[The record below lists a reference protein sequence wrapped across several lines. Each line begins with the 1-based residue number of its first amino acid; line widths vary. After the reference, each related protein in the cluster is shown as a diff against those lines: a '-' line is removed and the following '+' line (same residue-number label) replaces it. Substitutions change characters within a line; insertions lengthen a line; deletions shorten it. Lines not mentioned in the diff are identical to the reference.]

1 MAAKIKEGMTGGQ
14 VADIIEQN
22 FENLENKFQQLSDQ
36 FDHTK
41 EDINRTL
48 DEYQTQVDDAYGS
61 IALQVDEEDTTN
73 EKGKIKLKDRA
84 YEPDKFSGKGYKILR
99 KNIICNTETGES
111 KNILT
116 QDMINEP
123 NTRYVIQ
130 YDFDLNEQEIAI
142 PKDCILEF
150 QGGSLNNGKI
160 IFNKTKVYGN
170 WFNRI
175 NNIKFNY
182 LFTNDDNSYISVDL
196 FGADNTGNI
205 DSINAIQ
212 NAIDY
217 CTYNKL
223 YIPINFN
230 GIYLISEH
238 IVCNSNTYLKGN
250 NSEIIWDNINEGAYK
265 SDNIITNYSWKNN
278 LKENNNIDSN
288 ITIDSFIINLEGN
301 TLYYGEESNTES
313 DISSIPRGVLAFRN
327 VDNLIINNFKR
338 IYNCKLQPIWLVDC
352 SNVEIHYCYIERKDS
367 EERDTS
373 GIWCYAFKRQLKNYN
388 IHHNTIIARQDE
400 CINFSTYI
408 KYNANTKIEN
418 INISYNTL
426 ISYRSFTIST
436 NCQYENSIINLNINN
451 NNLYGGPIGIRNG
464 TNNINIYNNYYS
476 NEEIV
481 STVDKFN
488 GFVYIDSNYGSS
500 FISNNI
506 NIYNNTVDIYNNGK
520 FIPYLN
526 LSRSII
532 CCNNIIN
539 YNVINSKDNI
549 TDLIYIHYEVH
560 KFVFKNNIIYSDTDY
575 YNLISTIGNK
585 TLEITN
591 NTFKCY
597 NLIYLKYLSND
608 IISINNMT
616 ISGNNIYRLKHFIDK
631 DEEILNLNLSTCII
645 NDNIINNTFSDFS
658 IFNVDFTD
666 NIAKNN
672 ITIHNNA
679 IAIYQLTKLK
689 GFKGVNY
696 AIYTDNQNLSE
707 NTGFVYFNGYIT
719 ASNTENK
726 PSKPSVGFMFFD
738 TTFKRPVWWDG
749 EKWYYANDI
758 KEEILDNK
766 LTGDIYFDKTL
777 NILKRYN
784 GTIWIPINI
793 NYGASNKRPINP
805 DIGFQY
811 FDTTLNKPI
820 WWTGTKWVDATGED
834 V

>member
-1 MAAKIKEGMTGGQ
+1 M
-14 VADIIEQN
+14 
-22 FENLENKFQQLSDQ
+22 
-36 FDHTK
+36 
-41 EDINRTL
+41 
-48 DEYQTQVDDAYGS
+48 
-61 IALQVDEEDTTN
+61 
-73 EKGKIKLKDRA
+73 
-84 YEPDKFSGKGYKILR
+84 
-99 KNIICNTETGES
+99 
-111 KNILT
+111 
-116 QDMINEP
+116 
-123 NTRYVIQ
+123 
-130 YDFDLNEQEIAI
+130 
-142 PKDCILEF
+142 
-150 QGGSLNNGKI
+150 
-160 IFNKTKVYGN
+160 
-170 WFNRI
+170 
-175 NNIKFNY
+175 
-182 LFTNDDNSYISVDL
+182 
-196 FGADNTGNI
+196 
-205 DSINAIQ
+205 
-212 NAIDY
+212 
-217 CTYNKL
+217 
-223 YIPINFN
+223 
-230 GIYLISEH
+230 
-238 IVCNSNTYLKGN
+238 
-250 NSEIIWDNINEGAYK
+250 
-265 SDNIITNYSWKNN
+265 
-278 LKENNNIDSN
+278 
-288 ITIDSFIINLEGN
+288 
-301 TLYYGEESNTES
+301 
-313 DISSIPRGVLAFRN
+313 
-327 VDNLIINNFKR
+327 
-338 IYNCKLQPIWLVDC
+338 QPIWLVDC
-352 SNVEIHYCYIERKDS
+352 SNVEIHHCYIERKDS
-367 EERDTS
+367 EKRDTS

-400 CINFSTYI
+400 CINVSTYI
-408 KYNANTKIEN
+408 RYNANTKIEN

-436 NCQYENSIINLNINN
+436 SCQYENSIINLNINN
-451 NNLYGGPIGIRNG
+451 NNLYGGPIGIRSG
-464 TNNINIYNNYYS
+464 TNNINIYNNYYN

-488 GFVYIDSNYGSS
+488 GFVYMDSNYGAS
-500 FISNNI
+500 FTSNNI

-526 LSRSII
+526 LSRNII

-539 YNVINSKDNI
+539 YNVTNSEDNI
-549 TDLIYIHYEVH
+549 TDLIYIHYEVY
-560 KFVFKNNIIYSDTDY
+560 KFVFKNNIIYSNNDY

-591 NTFKCY
+591 NTFTCY

-645 NDNIINNTFSDFS
+645 NDNIINNTFPDFS

-666 NIAKNN
+666 DIVKNN

-679 IAIYQLTKLK
+679 ISIYQLTKLK

-696 AIYTDNQNLSE
+696 AIYTDNKNLSE

-738 TTFKRPVWWDG
+738 TTFKRPIWWDG

-758 KEEILDNK
+758 KEEIPDNK
-766 LTGDIYFDKTL
+766 ITGDIYFDKTL
-777 NILKRYN
+777 NILKRYT
-784 GTIWIPINI
+784 GTKWIPINI

-820 WWTGTKWVDATGED
+820 WWNGTEWVDATGAD